1 MVLTDRNF
9 NTSFFEAAGGGDPI
23 LYQHLF
29 WFFGHPEVYIL
40 IIPGFGIISTTIS
53 ANSNKSV
60 FGYIGMVYA
69 MMSIGVLGFVVWSWV
84 LASPLSDMRIY
95 IIYFA
100 VSWNGLVLIGTL
112 KGENLISYTQ
122 SAGNL
127 SLYSSESKIQSASET
142 IRETSFNFSAFRK
155 YYNTLFGNAAQHLS
169 NNWLTWFI
177 GFVEGDGAI
186 QTYANGTRVRF
197 VLTQKESAILFYIQK
212 KLEIGTVKHFPQGK
226 SGNKN
231 DFYRLIVDN
240 PSHILLLAFLFNGNL
255 ALTHRIQ
262 QLSLWVQALNNRF
275 GANTILLIN
284 TAVSVTLQDA
294 WLSGFTDAEGCFNVS
309 ITSNARYALG
319 HVIKMRYIL
328 DQKDSA
334 ILLIIQNLFGFG
346 KVTLRS
352 KTDGVYRYTATG
364 FKSMNDVISYF
375 KVFPLLTKKAQSLE
389 KWSAVHNLVYNKLHL
404 TEEGLAQVRV
414 LQKQINIEN
423 GMTKKTGSAH
433 P

>member
-1 MVLTDRNF
+1 
-9 NTSFFEAAGGGDPI
+9 
-23 LYQHLF
+23 
-29 WFFGHPEVYIL
+29 
-40 IIPGFGIISTTIS
+40 
-53 ANSNKSV
+53 
-60 FGYIGMVYA
+60 
-69 MMSIGVLGFVVWSWV
+69 MMSIGILGFIVWSWV
-84 LASPLSDMRIY
+84 LASPHSDMRAY

-100 VSWNGLVLIGTL
+100 ICWNGLVLIGTL
-112 KGENLISYTQ
+112 NGKNSISYTK

-127 SLYSSESKIQSASET
+127 SLYSSESKTQSASET
-142 IRETSFNFSAFRK
+142 IRETSFNFLAFRM
-155 YYNTLFGNAAQHLS
+155 YYTTLFGNDAQHLS

-186 QTYANGTRVRF
+186 QTYGEGTRVRF

-212 KLEIGTVKHFPQGK
+212 NLGIGTVKHYPQGT

-255 ALTHRIQ
+255 AIAHRIQ
-262 QLSLWVQALNNRF
+262 QLYLWVQALNNRF
-275 GANTILLIN
+275 GANTILFID

-309 ITSNARYALG
+309 ITSNTRYTLG
-319 HVIKMRYIL
+319 NVIKMRYLL
-328 DQKDSA
+328 DQKDNS
-334 ILLIIQNLFGFG
+334 ILQVIQNILGFG

-364 FKSMNDVISYF
+364 FKSMNDIISYF
-375 KVFPLLTKKAQSLE
+375 KVFPLLTKKAQSFD
-389 KWSAVHNLVYNKLHL
+389 KWLAIHNIISNKLHL
-404 TEEGLAQVRV
+404 SEEGLAQVRV
-414 LQKQINIEN
+414 LQKQININ
-423 GMTKKTGSAH
+423 NSMTHKTGSAY

>member
-1 MVLTDRNF
+1 MF
-9 NTSFFEAAGGGDPI
+9 IYGKAAK
-23 LYQHLF
+23 YC
-29 WFFGHPEVYIL
+29 
-40 IIPGFGIISTTIS
+40 
-53 ANSNKSV
+53 
-60 FGYIGMVYA
+60 YA
-69 MMSIGVLGFVVWSWV
+69 MMSIGILGFIVWSWV
-84 LASPLSDMRIY
+84 LASPHCEMGTF
-95 IIYFA
+95 IYFA
-100 VSWNGLVLIGTL
+100 ISWNGLVLISTL
-112 KGENLISYTQ
+112 NGENLISYTQ

-127 SLYSSESKIQSASET
+127 SLSTQECNIQSASET
-142 IRETSFNFSAFRK
+142 IRETSTFKFSAFRQ
-155 YYNTLFGNAAQHLS
+155 YYNTLFGNAAQDLS

-186 QTYANGTRVRF
+186 QTYAKGTRVRF
-197 VLTQKESAILFYIQK
+197 VLTQKESAILYHIQK
-212 KLEIGTVKHFPQGK
+212 KLGIGTVKHFPQGK

-240 PSHILLLAFLFNGNL
+240 PSHILLLAFIFNGNL

-275 GANTILLIN
+275 GVNTIIFN
-284 TAVSVTLQDA
+284 NIAVSVTLQDA

-309 ITSNARYALG
+309 ITTNARYALG

-328 DQKDSA
+328 DQKDSS
-334 ILLIIQNLFGFG
+334 ILEIIRNLFGFG

-352 KTDGVYRYTATG
+352 QTDGVYRYTATG

-375 KVFPLLTKKAQSLE
+375 KFFPLLTNKARSFD
-389 KWSAVHNLVYNKLHL
+389 KWLTIHNIVSNKLHL
-404 TEEGLAQVRV
+404 TEEGLGQVSA
-414 LQKQINIEN
+414 LQKQININN